1 VKPNH
6 FNNFVS
12 MFWNHVQVSW
22 LYLIYSLPLSIRISD
37 SETNLLKFESGISND
52 LVSLLYLPVVTE
64 IITLSAAPQ
73 LVRWHGN

>member
-1 VKPNH
+1 
-6 FNNFVS
+6 

-22 LYLIYSLPLSIRISD
+22 LYLIYSLPFSIRISD

>member
-1 VKPNH
+1 
-6 FNNFVS
+6 

-22 LYLIYSLPLSIRISD
+22 LYLIYSLPFPIRISD